1 MSDEDL
7 VYDKLARE
15 ILMIDKQNNSLIQNY
30 VDVIKNGLPHVSPK
44 RKDVIV
50 LGAGIAGLLAAKLLK
65 ESGYNVT
72 ILEANANRIG
82 GRIKTFRD
90 TKEKH
95 PFHDPNQYAEAGA
108 MRIPKDH
115 LLVMK
120 LIEKFD
126 LDTQPFYNVDVDKQ
140 DDKQQVFRTWL
151 RTNNIQLRKVK
162 YKPDILPPDQQTL
175 GFPVPDRYND
185 KTAKELL
192 DEALSVPNALIDPT
206 KSIEQQ
212 LDGWKRIISDY
223 DHFSIYQYLKNIY
236 PDDIVLQYIGT
247 LENLTSRF
255 FLSFVHSFI
264 DTFYINSDTKYVE
277 LKGGN
282 WRLPYAFSENLKE
295 NLIMDARATEI
306 LWKDEQKNTDVT
318 VSTIPDETYRV
329 CIRTVSESFGKTNKN
344 TKQYEREFTADYL
357 IITIPFSSLRFVEI
371 TPQFSYKKRRAIIE
385 LHYDAATKVLL
396 EFSERFW
403 EWDEKEWSSKLGTD
417 YKGHNSYG
425 GGSITDNPNRF
436 IYYPS
441 HKAGNG
447 QGGVIL
453 ASYTWSDDANRW
465 DSIPDNNRYRLALKG
480 LTDIYGTEIKQFYK
494 QGQTQSWMENYY
506 SFGEAAVF
514 TPGQITALH
523 PYIPKPEGHI
533 YFAGEHTS
541 LKHAWIEGS
550 IESAIRVALEIHQL
564 WDGTKEHH

>member
-15 ILMIDKQNNSLIQNY
+15 ILMIDKQNNSLIPKY
-30 VDVIKNGLPHVSPK
+30 VDIIENGLPHVSPK

-90 TKEKH
+90 TEERH
-95 PFHDPNQYAEAGA
+95 PFSDPNQYAEAGA

-115 LLVMK
+115 PLVMA
-120 LIEKFD
+120 LIAKFG
-126 LDTQPFYNVDVDKQ
+126 LQTQPFYNADVDKQ
-140 DDKQQVFRTWL
+140 DDKKQVFRTWL
-151 RTNNIQLRKVK
+151 RTNNIQVRKVN
-162 YKPDILPPDQQTL
+162 YKEDNLPPNQQTL
-175 GFPVPDRYND
+175 GFPVPEKYKD

-192 DEALSVPNALIDPT
+192 DDALREPNKLINP
-206 KSIEQQ
+206 KKLPIEKQ
-212 LDGWKRIISDY
+212 LEGWKDIISRY
-223 DHFSIYQYLKNIY
+223 DNDSIYQYLKNFY
-236 PDDIVLQYIGT
+236 SDDIVLQYIGT

-255 FLSFVHSFI
+255 FLSFLHSFI
-264 DTFYINSDTKYVE
+264 DTFYINSETEYVE
-277 LKGGN
+277 LVGGN
-282 WRLPYAFSENLKE
+282 WSLPYAFSENFTQNK
-295 NLIMDARATEI
+295 LIMDARATEI
-306 LWKDEQKNTDVT
+306 HWKDKQNNTG
-318 VSTIPDETYRV
+318 ETHRV

-441 HKAGNG
+441 HKAGKG

-465 DSIPDNNRYRLALKG
+465 DSIPDNNRYRLALRG
-480 LTDIYGTEIKQFYK
+480 LTDIYGTEIEQFYTK
-494 QGQTQSWMENYY
+494 HGQTQSWMENYY

-523 PYIPKPEGHI
+523 PYIPKPEGRIH
-533 YFAGEHTS
+533 FAGEHTS

-564 WDGTKEHH
+564 

>member
-15 ILMIDKQNNSLIQNY
+15 ILMIDKQNNSRIKNY
-30 VDVIKNGLPHVSPK
+30 EYVIENGLPLKAPK

-65 ESGYNVT
+65 DSGYNVT

-82 GRIKTFRD
+82 GRIKTFRT

-95 PFHDPNQYAEAGA
+95 PFRDPNQYAEAGA

-115 LLVMK
+115 PLVMA
-120 LIEKFD
+120 LIAQFG
-126 LDTQPFYNVDVDKQ
+126 LDTQPFYNADVDKE
-140 DDKQQVFRTWL
+140 DDTNQVFRTWL
-151 RTNNIQLRKVK
+151 RTNNIQVRKVN
-162 YKPDILPPDQQTL
+162 YKDNLPPNQQTL

-192 DEALSVPNALIDPT
+192 DDALREPNEWINPNLP
-206 KSIEQQ
+206 IEEQ
-212 LDGWKRIISDY
+212 LDGWKRIISQY
-223 DHFSIYQYLKNIY
+223 DDVSIYQYLKNIY

-264 DTFYINSDTKYVE
+264 DTFYINSESEYVE
-277 LKGGN
+277 LVGGN
-282 WRLPYAFSENLKE
+282 WILPHTISENLEE
-295 NLIMDARATEI
+295 NLIKDARATEI
-306 LWKDEQKNTDVT
+306 HWGDTGT
-318 VSTIPDETYRV
+318 RV
-329 CIRTVSESFGKTNKN
+329 CVRTVSESFGKTNKN
-344 TKQYEREFTADYL
+344 TKPYEREFTADYL
-357 IITIPFSSLRFVEI
+357 IITIPFSSLRFVDI
-371 TPQFSYKKRRAIIE
+371 TPQFSYEKRRAITE

-417 YKGHNSYG
+417 YKGHNSFG

-441 HKAGNG
+441 HKAGDSK
-447 QGGVIL
+447 GGVIL

-465 DSIPDNNRYRLALKG
+465 DSIPDNNRYRLALRG
-480 LTDIYGTEIKQFYK
+480 LTDIYGTEIKRFYTNK
-494 QGQTQSWMENYY
+494 GQTQSWMENYY

-523 PYIPKPEGHI
+523 PYIPKPDGPIH
-533 YFAGEHTS
+533 FAGEHTS
-541 LKHAWIEGS
+541 LKHAWIEGA
-550 IESAIRVALEIHQL
+550 IESAIRVALEINQL
-564 WDGTKEHH
+564 RI